1 VGDRWSLV
9 AGAGEAEAELV
20 RKDRERGVK
29 SWLSGSSRALK
40 RSGGLGWLAILPTT
54 GQPNSVC
61 LADYPELKTAENTD
75 PAARGFAPVAVA
87 VAVVAVV
94 AVGGQHRT
102 VCGLRS
108 AVCSLRRAAKQPGS
122 GQSAFLLVVRVQLV
136 Q

>member
-1 VGDRWSLV
+1 
-9 AGAGEAEAELV
+9 
-20 RKDRERGVK
+20 VK

-40 RSGGLGWLAILPTT
+40 RSGGLGWLAILPT
-54 GQPNSVC
+54 GQPKSVC

-75 PAARGFAPVAVA
+75 PAARGSAPVAVA

-108 AVCSLRRAAKQPGS
+108 RSAVCGVQPGS
-122 GQSAFLLVVRVQLV
+122 QAVANRRFY
-136 Q
+136 